1 MMEKERSRLK
11 TIVSAPLLSLAIL
24 GCLLLMAGCTSEGG
38 PDSATPVPT
47 PPTFQPDIL
56 DKPIINAPPG
66 KEGAPPFLFDF
77 DAGNSSG
84 FEEVRADHPGAPTLI
99 LGSNASATLPIVVS
113 SEADTGVDVRVVRTD
128 GLPDDVCVSYVPDTF
143 TLRIGEKARLKMH
156 LTALDNRTMP
166 AEAIVV
172 WMEGVGWEVG
182 RGFFLGLDHGEALP
196 GMPGD
201 WTPRPADNPGEDT
214 PYIEIHRAGG
224 LSVFLHPEDPGYPA
238 IEAECGEQIRCISA
252 QYQTG
257 FSPEEL
263 EAMKQNGT
271 YVAMNF
277 PIPTTFETGYLVDGS
292 PKVVTVN
299 EVIIFLD
306 LESYPEAMIITRT
319 DDEPGV
325 WDTSRNRRELRNLV
339 APIVYGL

>member
-128 GLPDDVCVSYVPDTF
+128 GLPDDVCVSYVPDSF
-143 TLRIGEKARLKMH
+143 TLRMGEKTRLMMY
-156 LTALDNRTMP
+156 LAALGNRTMP
-166 AEAIVV
+166 AEVIVV
-172 WMEGVGWEVG
+172 WMGGAGWEVG
-182 RGFFLGLDHGEALP
+182 RGFFLGLAHGEASP
-196 GMPGD
+196 GMPGEVLESQ
-201 WTPRPADNPGEDT
+201 TPRPADNPGED
-214 PYIEIHRAGG
+214 
-224 LSVFLHPEDPGYPA
+224 
-238 IEAECGEQIRCISA
+238 
-252 QYQTG
+252 
-257 FSPEEL
+257 
-263 EAMKQNGT
+263 
-271 YVAMNF
+271 
-277 PIPTTFETGYLVDGS
+277 IPTSRFTAQ
-292 PKVVTVN
+292 
-299 EVIIFLD
+299 
-306 LESYPEAMIITRT
+306 EA
-319 DDEPGV
+319 
-325 WDTSRNRRELRNLV
+325 
-339 APIVYGL
+339 